1 MRFLVLLFI
10 VVPIVE
16 MWVLIEVGSAI
27 GALSTI
33 ALVFLTAAVGLALL
47 RQQGINTLLKVN
59 ARMERGELPAG
70 EILEGV
76 MLAVG
81 GALLLTPGFITDVI
95 GFCCLLPFTRKSL
108 VAILLRQG
116 VVMAGYGRTS
126 HSSFQDSSTIGGH
139 SEKDWKSPGSER
151 QNNGGNNVIDGD
163 FRREE

>member
-33 ALVFLTAAVGLALL
+33 ALVFLTAAIGLALL

-59 ARMERGELPAG
+59 FRMERGELPAG

-81 GALLLTPGFITDVI
+81 GALLLTPGFITDAI
-95 GFCCLLPFTRKSL
+95 GFCCLLPFTRKAL
-108 VAILLRQG
+108 VAVLLRQG
-116 VVMAGYGRTS
+116 VVMSGYGRTS
-126 HSSFQDSSTIGGH
+126 HSSFQDSANTGVH
-139 SEKDWKSPGSER
+139 SQADWRSSESER
-151 QNNGGNNVIDGD
+151 PGNDVNNVIDGD

>member
-16 MWVLIEVGSAI
+16 MWILIEVGSAI

-59 ARMERGELPAG
+59 SRMERGELPAA

-108 VAILLRQG
+108 VAVLMRQG

-126 HSSFQDSSTIGGH
+126 HSVFQDSANTGVHGQA
-139 SEKDWKSPGSER
+139 DWKSPDSKRPSSGASH
-151 QNNGGNNVIDGD
+151 VIDGD
-163 FRREE
+163 FRREK